1 MRRRSIGSQRA
12 LGRGRRSPEE
22 LDTILAGIVD
32 RLGRRLRDGDRACR
46 TVVLRL
52 RFDDFA
58 RVTRSHT
65 LRAATTQTAPIH
77 EAAREL
83 LEAAMPTIL
92 DRGITLIGL
101 SLANLAG
108 DDREQLELPL
118 DAREEP
124 RSALAG
130 SGTGRRTP
138 RDPAA
143 LDRTLDAVRA
153 RFGASSVNRAT
164 QLGRDP
170 GLSVPVLPEHE

>member
-1 MRRRSIGSQRA
+1 VRRRSIGSQRA

-32 RLGRRLRDGDRACR
+32 RLGRRLRDGGRTCR

-52 RFDDFA
+52 RFDDFT

-65 LRAATTQTAPIH
+65 LRAATTMTAPIDG
-77 EAAREL
+77 AARDL
-83 LEAAMPTIL
+83 LREAMPTIL

-101 SLANLAG
+101 SLANLSG

-118 DAREEP
+118 DAREAP
-124 RSALAG
+124 RTALAG
-130 SGTGRRTP
+130 RGTGDTP

-153 RFGASSVNRAT
+153 RFGSASVNRAT

-170 GLSVPVLPEHE
+170 GLSVPVLPEHQ

>member
-1 MRRRSIGSQRA
+1 M
-12 LGRGRRSPEE
+12 
-22 LDTILAGIVD
+22 D
-32 RLGRRLRDGDRACR
+32 RLARRLRDGGRTCR

-52 RFDDFA
+52 RFDDFT

-65 LRAATTQTAPIH
+65 LRAATTQTAPIDG
-77 EAAREL
+77 AAREL
-83 LEAAMPTIL
+83 LREAIPTIL

-101 SLANLAG
+101 SLANLSG

-124 RSALAG
+124 RTALAG
-130 SGTGRRTP
+130 RGSANSTQHADREP
-138 RDPAA
+138 WDPAA

-153 RFGASSVNRAT
+153 RFGSASVNRAT

-170 GLSVPVLPEHE
+170 GLSVPVLPEHQ